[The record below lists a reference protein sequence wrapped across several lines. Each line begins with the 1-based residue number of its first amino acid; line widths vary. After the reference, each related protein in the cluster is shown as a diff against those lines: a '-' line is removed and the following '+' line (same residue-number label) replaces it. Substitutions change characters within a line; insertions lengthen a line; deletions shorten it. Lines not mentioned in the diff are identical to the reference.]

1 MCGVFGIYNHK
12 DAARLTYLGLY
23 ALQHRGQESAGIVA
37 SDGVNISEHRGMGLV
52 ADVFKKSM
60 LNKLKGKIAIGH
72 VRYSTTGSSDI
83 KNAQPF
89 LVKYFRG
96 SIAIAHNGNLV
107 NAKQLK
113 DKLEKEGA
121 IFQATIDSEVIIH
134 LIARSKKE
142 LLVEAVIDGLSQ
154 VKGAYSLVFMTE
166 DKIIAARDPKGFKP
180 LCLGKVDGSWV
191 VASETC
197 AFDLIEAEYVRDV
210 NPGEV
215 LVIDKTGLKS
225 IMPFKEKKHSY
236 CIFELIYFARP
247 DSSVFGKNV
256 YIARKNMGEQL
267 AKESP
272 VRSADMV
279 VPIPDSGMYAG
290 LGFSQKSKLPYEVA
304 IIRNHYVG
312 RTFIQPSQYVR
323 DLGVKVKL
331 NPVKEFLKDKNIV
344 VIEDSIV
351 RGTTSKARIR
361 TLRKAGVKQIHMRVS
376 CPPHK
381 HPCFYGI
388 DFPDRKELIA
398 CKKDLKKIRQFIDL
412 DSLSYL
418 SLDGLYKAVG
428 MPKENFCV
436 ACFTGKYPVCIDEC
450 GADKNILEK

>member
-37 SDGVNISEHRGMGLV
+37 SDGKNITEHRGMGLV
-52 ADVFKKSM
+52 ADVFKKSA
-60 LNKLKGKIAIGH
+60 LNKLKGNIAIGH

-89 LVKYFRG
+89 LVKYSRG
-96 SIAIAHNGNLV
+96 ALAIGHNGNLV
-107 NAKQLK
+107 NAKLLR
-113 DKLEKEGA
+113 DRLEKEGA
-121 IFQATIDSEVIIH
+121 IFQATVDSEVIVH
-134 LIARSKKE
+134 LIARSKKDN
-142 LLVEAVIDGLSQ
+142 LIDAVVEGVSQ
-154 VKGAYSLVFMTE
+154 VKGAYSLVFLTE
-166 DKIIAARDPKGFKP
+166 DKIIAVRDPNGFRP
-180 LCLGKVDGSWV
+180 LCLGKVDGAWV

-197 AFDLIEAEYVRDV
+197 AFDLIQAKYIREVE
-210 NPGEV
+210 PGEV
-215 LVIDKTGLKS
+215 LVIDKSGLKS
-225 IMPFKEKKHSY
+225 IKPFKEKRPSY
-236 CIFELIYFARP
+236 CIFEFIYFARP
-247 DSSVFGKNV
+247 DSRIFGKNV
-256 YIARKNMGEQL
+256 YTVRKKMGDEL

-272 VRSADMV
+272 VKSADMI
-279 VPIPDSGMYAG
+279 VPIPDSGNCAA
-290 LGFSQKSKLPYEVA
+290 LGFSQRSKLPFEMA
-304 IIRNHYVG
+304 MIRNHYVG

-331 NPVKEFLKDKNIV
+331 NPVREVIKNKNIV

-361 TLRKAGVKQIHMRVS
+361 TLRQAGANQIHMRVS

-388 DFPDRKELIA
+388 DFPDKKKLIA
-398 CKKDLKKIRQFIDL
+398 CKKDIKKIRKFINL

-418 SLDGLYKAVG
+418 SLNGLYKAVG
-428 MPKENFCV
+428 MPKEDFCV
-436 ACFTGKYPVCIDEC
+436 ACFTGNYPVALMDEC
-450 GADKNILEK
+450 AHKHRLEE

>member
-1 MCGVFGIYNHK
+1 MCGIFGIFNHK

-37 SDGVNISEHRGMGLV
+37 SDGKLICEHRGMGLV
-52 ADVFKKSM
+52 ADVFKRNT
-60 LNKLKGKIAIGH
+60 LNRLRGKIAMGH

-89 LVKYFRG
+89 LVKYSRG
-96 SIAIAHNGNLV
+96 ALAIGHNGNLV

-113 DKLEKEGA
+113 DQLEKEGA
-121 IFQATIDSEVIIH
+121 IFQATIDSEVIVH
-134 LIARSKKE
+134 LIARSKKTDF
-142 LLVEAVIDGLSQ
+142 LDTIVDGLSQ

-180 LCLGKVDGSWV
+180 LCLGKVDGAWV

-197 AFDLIEAEYVRDV
+197 AFDLIQAKYVREIE
-210 NPGEV
+210 PGEI
-215 LVIDKTGLKS
+215 LVIDKNGLNS
-225 IMPFKEKKHSY
+225 IKPFKEKKHSF

-247 DSSVFGKNV
+247 DSKVFGRNV

-279 VPIPDSGMYAG
+279 VPIPDSGMCAG
-290 LGFSQKSKLPYEVA
+290 VGFSQKSRLPLEVA

-331 NPVKEFLKDKNIV
+331 NPVKEVLRNKNIV

-351 RGTTSKARIR
+351 RGTTSKARIK
-361 TLRKAGVKQIHMRVS
+361 TLREAGVKQIHMRVS

-381 HPCFYGI
+381 FPCFYGI
-388 DFPDRKELIA
+388 DFPDRKKLIA
-398 CKKDLKKIRQFIDL
+398 CKKDLKKIKRFINL

-418 SLDGLYKAVG
+418 SLDGLYKSVG
-428 MPKENFCV
+428 LPKESFCV
-436 ACFTGKYPVCIDEC
+436 ACFTGKFPVQFDEC
-450 GADKNILEK
+450 GADKHILEK

>member
-12 DAARLTYLGLY
+12 DAGRLTYLGLY

-37 SDGVNISEHRGMGLV
+37 SDGKNITEHRGMGLV
-52 ADVFKKSM
+52 ADVFKRSV

-89 LVKYFRG
+89 LVKYSRG
-96 SIAIAHNGNLV
+96 ALAIGHNGNLV

-113 DKLEKEGA
+113 DRLEKEGA
-121 IFQATIDSEVIIH
+121 IFQTTIDSEVIVH

-142 LLVEAVIDGLSQ
+142 DLMEAVVEGLSQ
-154 VKGAYSLVFMTE
+154 VKGAYSLVFLTE
-166 DKIIAARDPKGFKP
+166 DRIIAARDPGGFRP
-180 LCLGKVDGSWV
+180 LCLGKLDGAYV
-191 VASETC
+191 IASETC
-197 AFDLIEAEYVRDV
+197 AFDLIQAKYIRDV
-210 NPGEV
+210 EPGEV
-215 LVIDKTGLKS
+215 LVIDKNGLKS
-225 IMPFKEKKHSY
+225 IKPFKEKKHSY
-236 CIFELIYFARP
+236 CIFEFIYFARP
-247 DSSVFGKNV
+247 DSRIFGKNV
-256 YIARKNMGEQL
+256 YAARKRMGEEL

-272 VRSADMV
+272 ARPVDMV
-279 VPIPDSGMYAG
+279 VPIPDSGNCAG
-290 LGFSQKSKLPYEVA
+290 LGFSQKSKLPLEMA

-331 NPVKEFLKDKNIV
+331 NPVREILKNKRIV

-361 TLRKAGVKQIHMRVS
+361 TLRQAGASQIHMRVS

-388 DFPDRKELIA
+388 DFPDRKQLIA
-398 CKKDLKKIRQFIDL
+398 CKKDLKKIRKFIGL

-418 SLDGLYKAVG
+418 SLNGLYKAIG
-428 MPKENFCV
+428 MPKENFCA
-436 ACFTGKYPVCIDEC
+436 ACFTGDYPVPFADER
-450 GADKNILEK
+450 ADKYILER